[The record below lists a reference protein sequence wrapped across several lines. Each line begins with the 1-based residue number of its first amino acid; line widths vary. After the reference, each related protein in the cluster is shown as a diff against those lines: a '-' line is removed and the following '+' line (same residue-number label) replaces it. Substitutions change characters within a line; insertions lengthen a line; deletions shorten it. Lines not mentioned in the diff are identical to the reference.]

1 MSRPT
6 NLPAVTAD
14 AALLPW
20 LLVALAPMSR
30 TRIKELL
37 TRGAV
42 TVNGTATT
50 KHNHPLKPGDR
61 VSVGKPPVRDD
72 SLASAGIR
80 ILHEDAA
87 VIVLDKPAGLLTVA
101 TDSEKTDTAFARLAA
116 HLEARDAGR
125 PFVVHRLDRDTSG
138 LLLFARTAE
147 ARDALQAGWHDLTKT
162 YLAVVRGHPRPP
174 EGRIE
179 NFLAEG
185 KDLRVRIC
193 DEADPEAKK
202 AVSLYRLLETAGPY
216 SLVEVQLVTGRK
228 HQIRV
233 HLNSIRCPIIG
244 DPLYGRADNPARRL
258 GLHAARLEFP
268 HPVTGDLVRIE
279 SPSPDVLRNVIDLK
293 LGVTH
298 ARPAPRL

>member
-6 NLPAVTAD
+6 NLPAVAAE

-20 LLVALAPMSR
+20 LLAALAPMSR
-30 TRIKELL
+30 TRVKELL
-37 TRGAV
+37 ARGAV
-42 TVNGTATT
+42 TVNGTGTT
-50 KHNHPLKPGDR
+50 RHNHPLMPGDR
-61 VSVGKPPVRDD
+61 VTVGKPPARDD
-72 SLASAGIR
+72 SLAPAGIR

-101 TDSEKTDTAFARLAA
+101 TDSEKTDTAYARLAA

-138 LLLFARTAE
+138 LLLFARTAA

-162 YLAVVRGHPRPP
+162 YIAVARGHPRPP

-193 DEADPEAKK
+193 NEPDRDAKK
-202 AVSLYRLLETAGPY
+202 AVSRYRVLETAGPY
-216 SLVEVQLVTGRK
+216 SLVEVELVTGRK

-244 DPLYGRADNPARRL
+244 DPLYGRADNPAGRL

-268 HPVTGDLVRIE
+268 HPVTGEVVRVE
-279 SPSPDVLRNVIDLK
+279 SPLPDVLRRVV
-293 LGVTH
+293 GPGERG
-298 ARPAPRL
+298 A